1 MKTQSQPLEA
11 RRSANYRP
19 SLWEHE
25 NLLLLGNKYAK
36 EDKIER
42 AKLLKQEVS
51 RMLDETEGLLEQL
64 ELVDNLQRLGISYH
78 FEREIKKILTNV
90 HVRHV
95 GHRKRVDRKRSEDL
109 YATALKFRLLRQH
122 GFNIAQDVFGCF
134 FGDGLDDEDIKSVL
148 SLYEASYLSTRFDT
162 KLKKTIYYTTTRLKK
177 FVEMK
182 NNETTSYVRKMVI
195 RALEMP
201 YHRRVRRLEARWY
214 IDVYGETHDTN
225 PNLLE
230 LAKLDFNFVQ
240 VIHQDELK
248 SLSRWDVNRLEEL
261 PKYMKLCFLCL
272 INEIN
277 QIGYIILRDKGFNA
291 IPYLKKSWADM
302 CTTFLKEA
310 KWYKRGYRP
319 KLEEYMENGWLSSSV
334 PTILL
339 HLLCLFPDQNLDIL
353 VSYHHHVIR
362 NSATILRLANDLATS
377 SKELAR
383 GDNGKSVQC
392 HMHETGSPEAESRAY
407 MREMIGVAWEDLN
420 LERNSC
426 WLHQGFVEAA
436 ANLGRVAQC
445 IYQYGDGY
453 GSPEKAKTVDH
464 VRSLLVYPVP

>member
-95 GHRKRVDRKRSEDL
+95 RHRKRVDRKRSEDL

-182 NNETTSYVRKMVI
+182 NNESTSYVRKMVI

-248 SLSRWDVNRLEEL
+248 SLSR
-261 PKYMKLCFLCL
+261 
-272 INEIN
+272 
-277 QIGYIILRDKGFNA
+277 
-291 IPYLKKSWADM
+291 
-302 CTTFLKEA
+302 
-310 KWYKRGYRP
+310 
-319 KLEEYMENGWLSSSV
+319 
-334 PTILL
+334 
-339 HLLCLFPDQNLDIL
+339 
-353 VSYHHHVIR
+353 
-362 NSATILRLANDLATS
+362 
-377 SKELAR
+377 
-383 GDNGKSVQC
+383 
-392 HMHETGSPEAESRAY
+392 
-407 MREMIGVAWEDLN
+407 
-420 LERNSC
+420 
-426 WLHQGFVEAA
+426 
-436 ANLGRVAQC
+436 
-445 IYQYGDGY
+445 
-453 GSPEKAKTVDH
+453 
-464 VRSLLVYPVP
+464 

>member
-1 MKTQSQPLEA
+1 KKQKFIMKTQSQPLEA

-248 SLSRWDVNRLEEL
+248 SLSRPSFEKTGQENKAKKMPASEPFKPVKAMAVDLYPHTHYCEMVMLFNRSTVGGGFPTVHLVLPCRRCVSEL
-261 PKYMKLCFLCL
+261 LVWS
-272 INEIN
+272 
-277 QIGYIILRDKGFNA
+277 R
-291 IPYLKKSWADM
+291 
-302 CTTFLKEA
+302 
-310 KWYKRGYRP
+310 
-319 KLEEYMENGWLSSSV
+319 
-334 PTILL
+334 
-339 HLLCLFPDQNLDIL
+339 IL
-353 VSYHHHVIR
+353 VVF
-362 NSATILRLANDLATS
+362 AWF
-377 SKELAR
+377 
-383 GDNGKSVQC
+383 V
-392 HMHETGSPEAESRAY
+392 
-407 MREMIGVAWEDLN
+407 GVAL
-420 LERNSC
+420 
-426 WLHQGFVEAA
+426 GEA
-436 ANLGRVAQC
+436 V
-445 IYQYGDGY
+445 
-453 GSPEKAKTVDH
+453 
-464 VRSLLVYPVP
+464 LLD